1 MILEACL
8 GCANGALAPPS
19 SQARHAIGGAGEG
32 GINCGGRATHVDA
45 AAACGGREAA
55 AAGTSNCA
63 AGSAVLPFLTLC
75 TQTISR
81 NGTVNSWV
89 LLTAEPSRAEVGQCQ
104 GQGIFLLETGGCVL
118 MSASSSAVQ
127 RCACL
132 CLCYCCWEET
142 ELQPCRVPRS
152 RLGRA

>member
-104 GQGIFLLETGGCVL
+104 GQGIFLSGDWRVCPHVSVQC
-118 MSASSSAVQ
+118 SAA
-127 RCACL
+127 L
-132 CLCYCCWEET
+132 CLPVPVLLLLGGDGAAA
-142 ELQPCRVPRS
+142 LQ
-152 RLGRA
+152 GA

>member
-19 SQARHAIGGAGEG
+19 SQGQACNWRRRGGEG
-32 GINCGGRATHVDA
+32 GINCGGRATHVDAA

-63 AGSAVLPFLTLC
+63 ARSAVLPFLTLC

-132 CLCYCCWEET
+132 CCAYAT
-142 ELQPCRVPRS
+142 AA
-152 RLGRA
+152 GRRRGCSLAGCA